1 MTTDYIFSED
11 DMVVDEGVGYPK
23 AYARICRD
31 RGVGLYTHGPPFCFR
46 PYSLQPDEVGLF
58 FVWIDRKCKKMEIP
72 IWFSFSWESWFLLS
86 FKVFSFLFFSLGQQ
100 TENDMM
106 FLQAL
111 RAKELEK
118 MFPIID
124 PKAKP
129 TNKPKVF
136 LSLLWKQL
144 NHLG

>member
-1 MTTDYIFSED
+1 MVSLEFQSIIF
-11 DMVVDEGVGYPK
+11 
-23 AYARICRD
+23 
-31 RGVGLYTHGPPFCFR
+31 PF
-46 PYSLQPDEVGLF
+46 F
-58 FVWIDRKCKKMEIP
+58 F
-72 IWFSFSWESWFLLS
+72 
-86 FKVFSFLFFSLGQQ
+86 LGQQ
-100 TENDMM
+100 TENDML

-111 RAKELEK
+111 GAKELEK